1 MIDLLAAR
9 SQMAVSLGFHIIFA
23 CIGIAMPFFMAVAHW
38 KWLRTGQQ
46 VYLELTRAWL
56 KGVAIFFAIGAVSGT
71 VLSFELGLLFPKF
84 MEVAG
89 PIIGLPFS
97 LEGVAFFLEA
107 IALGFFIYGW
117 NTINRWVHW
126 ASGVIMGI
134 AGAVSGLIVICANG
148 WMNSPAG
155 FDWVDNQAINI
166 DPFAAMLN
174 NASLHQGIHMTIA
187 AFAATGFAVAG
198 IHAFLLLKNKN
209 IPFHQAAVKIA
220 LIFGATASLLQPI
233 SGDFIS
239 RHLTEHQP
247 EKAAAMHA
255 QFKTQKGAPL
265 LIGGI
270 PLEKEKTVKFG
281 IYIPGMLSLLAHHDF
296 NAEVTGLDAFPEE
309 NHPPVAVVHFAF
321 QTMVGIG
328 IFLVGL
334 SALYFLFVIKK
345 PHLVFH
351 SLYLKCLVFAI
362 PLGFIAVQAGW
373 VVTEVGRQ
381 PWIIYRIMK
390 VSEAVTPMP
399 GLIIPFLLFTGI
411 YILLSFVAVWL
422 LLRQI
427 KAVKT

>member
-1 MIDLLAAR
+1 
-9 SQMAVSLGFHIIFA
+9 MAVSLGFHIVFA
-23 CIGIAMPFFMAVAHW
+23 CIGIAMPFFMAVSHW
-38 KWLRTGQQ
+38 KWLRTGQRFF
-46 VYLELTRAWL
+46 LDLTQAWL

-97 LEGVAFFLEA
+97 LEGAAFFLEA
-107 IALGFFIYGW
+107 IALSLYLYGW
-117 NTINRWVHW
+117 NKINRWVHW
-126 ASGVIMGI
+126 SMAVVMGI
-134 AGAVSGLIVICANG
+134 AGAASGIIVICANG

-155 FDWVDNQAINI
+155 FDWVDGQAVNI
-166 DPFAAMLN
+166 DPYAAMFN
-174 NASLHQGIHMTIA
+174 DASLHQGIHMTIA

-198 IHAFLLLKNKN
+198 IHAILLLRKRSTA
-209 IPFHQAAVKIA
+209 FHQAALKIA
-220 LIFGATASLLQPI
+220 LTFGAAASLMQPV
-233 SGDFIS
+233 SGDLIS

-270 PLEKEKTVKFG
+270 PIEEEKTVKFG
-281 IYIPGMLSLLAHHDF
+281 IYIPKMLSFLAHHDF

-321 QTMVGIG
+321 QIMVGIG
-328 IFLVGL
+328 TLLAGL
-334 SALYFLFVIKK
+334 SALYFLFLWRK
-345 PHLVFH
+345 PQWVFH
-351 SLYLKCLVFAI
+351 PAFLKCLAFAI
-362 PLGFIAVQAGW
+362 PLGFIAIQAGW

-381 PWIIYRIMK
+381 PWIIYKVMK

-399 GLIIPFLLFTGI
+399 GLIIPFFLFTGI
-411 YILLSFVAVWL
+411 YIFLSFVAFWL
-422 LLRQI
+422 LTRQI
-427 KAVKT
+427 RAVKNQ

>member
-9 SQMAVSLGFHIIFA
+9 SQLAVSLGFHIIFA

-46 VYLELTRAWL
+46 VYLDLTRAWL

-84 MEVAG
+84 MEIAG

-97 LEGVAFFLEA
+97 WEGVAFFLEA
-107 IALGFFIYGW
+107 IALGLFLYGW
-117 NTINRWVHW
+117 DIIPRWVHW
-126 ASGVIMGI
+126 ASGVMMGI
-134 AGAVSGLIVICANG
+134 AGAASGMIVICANG

-155 FDWVDNQAINI
+155 FDWVDGQAINI
-166 DPFAAMLN
+166 DPYAAMFN

-198 IHAFLLLKNKN
+198 IHATLLLKKKN
-209 IPFHQAAVKIA
+209 VSFHQAALKIA
-220 LIFGATASLLQPI
+220 LAFGAVAALLQPI
-233 SGDFIS
+233 SGDLIS

-255 QFKTQKGAPL
+255 QFKTEKSAPL

-281 IYIPGMLSLLAHHDF
+281 IYIPKMLSFLAHHDF

-309 NHPPVAVVHFAF
+309 NHPPVMVVHFAF
-321 QTMVGIG
+321 QIMVGIG
-328 IFLVGL
+328 AFLAGL
-334 SALYFLFVIKK
+334 SALYFLFVMKN
-345 PHLVFH
+345 PRLLFH
-351 SLYLKCLVFAI
+351 SLYLKGLAFAI
-362 PLGFIAVQAGW
+362 PLGFIAVEAGW

-381 PWIIYRIMK
+381 PWIIYQVMK

-399 GLIIPFLLFTGI
+399 GLIFPFILITGI
-411 YILLSFVAVWL
+411 YIFLSYVAAWL
-422 LLRQI
+422 LFRQI

>member
-46 VYLELTRAWL
+46 VYLELTKAWL
-56 KGVAIFFAIGAVSGT
+56 NGVAIFFAIGAVSGT

-107 IALGFFIYGW
+107 IALGLFLYGW
-117 NTINRWVHW
+117 DRIHKWVHW
-126 ASGVIMGI
+126 ACGVVMGI
-134 AGAVSGLIVICANG
+134 AGAASGMIVICANG

-155 FDWVDNQAINI
+155 FDWVDGKAVNI
-166 DPFAAMLN
+166 DPYAAMFN
-174 NASLHQGIHMTIA
+174 DAALHQGIHMTIA

-198 IHAFLLLKNKN
+198 IHAILLLKKRN
-209 IPFHQAAVKIA
+209 IPFHQAALKIA
-220 LIFGATASLLQPI
+220 LAFGATASLLQPV
-233 SGDFIS
+233 SGDLIS
-239 RHLTEHQP
+239 RHITEHQP

-270 PLEKEKTVKFG
+270 PSEKDKTVRFG
-281 IYIPGMLSLLAHHDF
+281 IYIPKMLSFLAHHDF

-309 NHPPVAVVHFAF
+309 NHPPVAAVHFAF
-321 QTMVGIG
+321 QIMVGIG
-328 IFLVGL
+328 TVLAGL
-334 SALYFLFVIKK
+334 SALYFLFVFKK
-345 PHLVFH
+345 PHLLFH
-351 SLYLKCLVFAI
+351 PLYLKCLAFAL

-373 VVTEVGRQ
+373 IVTEVGRQ
-381 PWIIYRIMK
+381 PWIIYGVMK

-411 YILLSFVAVWL
+411 YILLSFVAAWL
-422 LLRQI
+422 LFRQI
-427 KAVKT
+427 KAVKR